1 MDYNPLKTKKGN
13 TLRIGYL
20 EDEQSQAE
28 LVKSWLA
35 GEGFAVTHASTGRD
49 FIHLLSDNP
58 VDLLILDWQL
68 PDMEGLDVLASIRGQ
83 LNSNVPVLFAT
94 QRDAEIDIVKALHA
108 GADDYLI
115 KPLRKAELLARLN
128 ALARRA
134 GVTKEDS
141 CLTLGPIS
149 LDSASQ
155 LVTVNGDLVKLT
167 PKDYQLAY
175 CMLKNVG
182 KLLSRDYLLREVWGI
197 DATLNTRTVDVHI
210 SRIRRSLNIGPEIG
224 YCIKTVYQHGYRL
237 EKLESLVPVDSQP
250 IPS

>member
-1 MDYNPLKTKKGN
+1 MDYNSLKAKKGN
-13 TLRIGYL
+13 ETLRIGYL

-35 GEGFAVTHASTGRD
+35 GEGFVVTHAATGRD
-49 FIHLLSDNP
+49 FIHLLNDNP

-94 QRDAEIDIVKALHA
+94 QRDAEADIVRALQA

-128 ALARRA
+128 SLARRA
-134 GVTKEDS
+134 GVTTEDAR
-141 CLTLGPIS
+141 LTLGPIL
-149 LDSASQ
+149 LDSASES
-155 LVTVNGDLVKLT
+155 VTINGDLVKLT
-167 PKDYQLAY
+167 PKDYKLAY

-197 DATLNTRTVDVHI
+197 DATLNTRTVDVHV

-237 EKLESLVPVDSQP
+237 EKLEALMPVE
-250 IPS
+250 